1 MAKGKGIGLMIAVG
15 KDAPPPRYKGRDEQE
30 KPEPEKS
37 PTPTPDPAPAPKPS
51 PAPEPT
57 SEYAEKLLSDMTA
70 PLIQAGLED
79 GDAKEMLA
87 QIFEAAATC
96 LRSGGNPAAA
106 TAEPVDDDNGGY

>member
-30 KPEPEKS
+30 KPEPEKA
-37 PTPTPDPAPAPKPS
+37 PEPAPAPKPEPS

-96 LRSGGNPAAA
+96 LRSVGNPAAA